1 MKIRQNGAAVQLED
15 KKMTTLI
22 PVKIKW
28 HGGRKKVI
36 PAATVPDQ
44 QPEHDASML
53 VALSRAYHWQRLID
67 TGAVESQG
75 RGKGVRYFLSRE
87 LFAAIG
93 TPGAY
98 TRRKGLDH
106 ETNKAL
112 LMRHLWDNAE
122 SGAPKS
128 ELTQVLPS
136 LSGRSISRLMDELRR
151 EGYAE
156 IRGERRGARWFPL
169 RRYVPSDP
177 VSGT

>member
-67 TGAVESQG
+67 TGV
-75 RGKGVRYFLSRE
+75 V
-87 LFAAIG
+87 
-93 TPGAY
+93 
-98 TRRKGLDH
+98 D
-106 ETNKAL
+106 
-112 LMRHLWDNAE
+112 
-122 SGAPKS
+122 SGSDIA
-128 ELTQVLPS
+128 
-136 LSGRSISRLMDELRR
+136 RR
-151 EGYAE
+151 EGLHQTTVNALLRLTQLSPALVRD
-156 IRGERRGARWFPL
+156 ILNGRQPKTLSMRWLKTHELPWEWDEQQALFG
-169 RRYVPSDP
+169 SFDA
-177 VSGT
+177 